1 MPPVR
6 TRRRFHVLPPE
17 LEQALNDQL
26 ARESYSSYLY
36 LSMAAHFEAS
46 GFPGFASWMRAQAE
60 EEHDHAM
67 RFFDHVNDRGGRVRL
82 QAIDAPPNGF
92 GTPLQVFEASLEH
105 ERFITAS
112 IEGLYELADR
122 STQAFLDWFL
132 TEQVEEEK
140 SVAEL
145 VDAFRL
151 AADSGPALLLL
162 DRELGT
168 RRASGE
174 GDQGSA

>member
-1 MPPVR
+1 M
-6 TRRRFHVLPPE
+6 LAPE

-26 ARESYSSYLY
+26 NREYYSSYLY
-36 LSMAAHFEAS
+36 LSMAAHFDTN
-46 GFPGFASWMRAQAE
+46 GFPGFAAWMRAQAD
-60 EEHDHAM
+60 EEHVHAM
-67 RFFDHVNDRGGRVRL
+67 KFFDFVNDRGGRVRL
-82 QAIDAPPNGF
+82 QPVAEPPADF

-105 ERFITAS
+105 ERFITRS
-112 IEGLYELADR
+112 IETLYEQADR

-140 SVAEL
+140 SVGEL

-162 DRELGT
+162 DRELGG
-168 RRASGE
+168 RRADAGGE
-174 GDQGSA
+174 AGG

>member
-1 MPPVR
+1 ML
-6 TRRRFHVLPPE
+6 TPE

-26 ARESYSSYLY
+26 NREYYSSYLY
-36 LSMAAHFEAS
+36 LSMAAHFEAA
-46 GFPGFASWMRAQAE
+46 GFPGFASWMRAQAD
-60 EEHDHAM
+60 EEHVHAM
-67 RFFDHVNDRGGRVRL
+67 KFFDFLNDRGGRVRL
-82 QAIDAPPNGF
+82 QLVAEPPAEF

-105 ERFITAS
+105 ERFITSS
-112 IEGLYELADR
+112 IETLYEQADR
-122 STQAFLDWFL
+122 ATQAFLDWFL

-140 SVAEL
+140 SVGEL

-168 RRASGE
+168 RRAEGGE
-174 GDQGSA
+174 AGE